1 MGKKLDKFFELSFY
15 STAVG
20 ALVLMTC
27 KTIKTFFALGND

>member
-1 MGKKLDKFFELSFY
+1 MGKKLDKLFELSFY

-27 KTIKTFFALGND
+27 KTIKAFFTLGDN